1 MDARSAH
8 ERRDNLVFVDV
19 REQFEWD
26 AGHIEDAVHI
36 PLAEIPVRYA
46 ELDIGQQ
53 IVTVCHLGQ
62 RSELAA
68 QFLRQRGFDAHNL
81 DGGMAMWASEQLP
94 YLSSAGGPGFIVG

>member
-8 ERRDNLVFVDV
+8 ERKDNLVFLDV

-46 ELDIGQQ
+46 ELPAETS
-53 IVTVCHLGQ
+53 IVVVCHIGQ
-62 RSELAA
+62 RS
-68 QFLRQRGFDAHNL
+68 
-81 DGGMAMWASEQLP
+81 
-94 YLSSAGGPGFIVG
+94 